1 MENYSAI
8 LLCIC
13 RYWHR
18 AVVTYLAV
26 KAKKMIK
33 CKYIFFYFF
42 YIWGCKKRNALI
54 KVENKEKHIFITYL
68 YFIMLSYGLNW
79 TQDKNDQRFIL
90 ESDLAAKIEENKVNY
105 WVANYCTA
113 WIIKPMSAQ
122 YIDSVEKTALRLLL
136 GALNGCKTS
145 I

>member
-1 MENYSAI
+1 M
-8 LLCIC
+8 
-13 RYWHR
+13 
-18 AVVTYLAV
+18 
-26 KAKKMIK
+26 
-33 CKYIFFYFF
+33 
-42 YIWGCKKRNALI
+42 
-54 KVENKEKHIFITYL
+54 ENKEKYIFITYL